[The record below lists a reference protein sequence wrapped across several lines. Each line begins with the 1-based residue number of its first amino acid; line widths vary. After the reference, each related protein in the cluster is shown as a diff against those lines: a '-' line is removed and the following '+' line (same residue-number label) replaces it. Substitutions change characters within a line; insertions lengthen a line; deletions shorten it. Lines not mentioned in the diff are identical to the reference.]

1 MILRSLHPPFPAVA
15 GKGEHPMALRRFF
28 PFLTW
33 GAGYSARVFGSD
45 LVAAATVTMLLIPQ
59 ALAYSLLVGVPPQ
72 AGLYASMAPVLLY
85 AIFGTSSALS
95 IGPIVV
101 VCVMTGS
108 AAAKVAPPGTP
119 GHLGAVIALTLVTG
133 ILLVAMGTLRLG
145 FLVSFISHPVVSALI
160 IATAV
165 HIAAT
170 QGASLLGIPAKGK
183 NLLEM
188 TTSIVSNAARIHPG
202 TAAIG
207 LASLAFLLWAR
218 RGLEQLFLRLRIGGH
233 AADLLA
239 KTGPAVVIVAATA
252 AVWALGLDKGGV
264 GILGTVPRG
273 LPMPVLPP
281 FDIGLWKTLLLPALL
296 IGIVGYVQSIT
307 VALTLAARRRE
318 RVDPDQEL
326 IALGAADIAAAVSGG
341 FPVAGAISRSAVGFE
356 AGARTPA
363 AGAYTA
369 AGIGIVVLFLTPL
382 LFFLPKAALAAVI
395 IAATLSMPDLG
406 ALKRAHACS
415 RADSAAMA
423 ATILVTWAVG
433 IEQGLLAGVALSIV
447 FHLYDTSR
455 PHVAVVG
462 QIPGT
467 AHFGN
472 VENFAGVTDPEIL
485 SLRVDESLYFPNA
498 RFIEDLVNDAVAAN
512 PAVRHV
518 ILECIA
524 VNKVDAS
531 AIESLEAIN
540 RRLEAGGIR
549 FHLSEVK
556 GPVMDRLSRTGFL
569 EELTGRVYLTHYQA
583 VLSIKPDLARDTRE
597 DRKAPPVIRKGNGP
611 GEGA

>member
-1 MILRSLHPPFPAVA
+1 MLKDLHAPFPADA
-15 GKGEHPMALRRFF
+15 LEGEHPVGLRRFF
-28 PFLTW
+28 PILTW
-33 GAGYSARVFGSD
+33 GAGYSGRAFGSD
-45 LVAAATVTMLLIPQ
+45 FVAAATVTMLLLPQ
-59 ALAYSLLVGVPPQ
+59 ALAYALLVGVPPQ
-72 AGLYASMAPVLLY
+72 AGLYASMAPLLLY
-85 AIFGTSSALS
+85 AIFGTSTALS
-95 IGPIVV
+95 IGPIAVV
-101 VCVMTGS
+101 SLMTGS

-119 GHLGAVIALTLVTG
+119 EHLGAVVAFTLITG
-133 ILLVAMGTLRLG
+133 ILLVAMGALRLG
-145 FLVSFISHPVVSALI
+145 FLVSFISHPVVSAFI
-160 IATAV
+160 IAAAV

-170 QGASLLGIPAKGK
+170 QASSLLGIPAKGK
-183 NLLEM
+183 NLLGM
-188 TTSIVSNAARIHPG
+188 MSSIVSNAARIHPW
-202 TAAIG
+202 TAAVG
-207 LASLAFLLWAR
+207 LLSLSFLLWAR
-218 RGLEQLFLRLRIGGH
+218 RSLRPLLLRLRVGGH

-252 AVWALGLDKGGV
+252 AVWALELDERGI
-264 GILGTVPRG
+264 GILGTIPRG
-273 LPMPVLPP
+273 LPMPTLPP

-296 IGIVGYVQSIT
+296 AGIVGYVESIS

-326 IALGAADIAAAVSGG
+326 IAQGAADIAAAVSGG
-341 FPVAGAISRSAVGFE
+341 FPVAGAISRSAVNFD
-356 AGARTPA
+356 AGVQTPA

-369 AGIGIVVLFLTPL
+369 AGIGLVVLFLTPL

-395 IAATLSMPDLG
+395 IAAVLSLPDLG

-423 ATILVTWAVG
+423 ATILVTWTMG
-433 IEQGLLAGVALSIV
+433 IEQGLTAGVTLSIAL
-447 FHLYDTSR
+447 HLFDTSR

-467 AHFGN
+467 AHFRN
-472 VENFAGVTDPEIL
+472 VQNFAAVTDPEIL

-518 ILECIA
+518 IFECIA

-556 GPVMDRLSRTGFL
+556 RPVMDRLSRSGFL
-569 EELTGRVYLTHYQA
+569 EKLTGSVYLSHYHA

-597 DRKAPPVIRKGNGP
+597 NRNAPPVIRKGKGP
-611 GEGA
+611 GERA